1 MTTEEKSLLLEEA
14 RRRFPKGTKFTNTN
28 IKEWVKET
36 LISGGN
42 PSWNEGNGIIIGG
55 PSASFSIY
63 CPEKKE
69 WAILIEQQI
78 DYQIY

>member
-1 MTTEEKSLLLEEA
+1 MKTEEKSLLLEEA

-42 PSWNEGNGIIIGG
+42 PSWSGGSGIVVGC
-55 PSASFSIY
+55 PKMSFSIY